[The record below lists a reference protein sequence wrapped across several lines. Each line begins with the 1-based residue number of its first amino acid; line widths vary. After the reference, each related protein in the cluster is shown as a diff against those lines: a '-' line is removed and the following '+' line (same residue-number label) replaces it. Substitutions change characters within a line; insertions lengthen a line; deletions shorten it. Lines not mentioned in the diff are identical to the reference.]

1 MKRLILIG
9 LTGVLLSTPVHAK
22 DILIVVLRNN
32 GEKTVHQQVVPHES
46 CARLLNE
53 VRKGSTVTL
62 TLKDPAAEGIVVEVQ
77 CVRPDGSIEIGTL

>member
-1 MKRLILIG
+1 MKRLIIIG
-9 LTGVLLSTPVHAK
+9 LACVLLGTPANAK
-22 DILIVVLRNN
+22 DILIVLLNNN

-53 VRKGSTVTL
+53 IRKGSTITL
-62 TLKDPAAEGIVVEVQ
+62 TLEDPAAEGTVLEVQ